1 MLAKHPAPS
10 QPMTTFAWAA
20 NGQAIR
26 LAVSLACPYC
36 GRALHATDVEQ
47 DYETRLICSGCH
59 GTVLFIGNGS

>member
-1 MLAKHPAPS
+1 
-10 QPMTTFAWAA
+10 MTTFAWAT

-26 LAVSLACPYC
+26 LAVSLTCPYC

-59 GTVLFIGNGS
+59 RDVLIIGSAS